1 MSSLPASALSR
12 RSVTEAI
19 DAIANAATAQHAV
32 LFERHRAAHAALL
45 EALRAQEETAQRALD
60 EYRTV
65 TAKSEEIFRE
75 AIADAKRV
83 GKTEATVDRVLDR
96 RKELLE
102 SERASQERYREK
114 IVASVQEVN
123 RTMMRITEGTL

>member
-1 MSSLPASALSR
+1 MPLACSEPFEPKLEGERLM
-12 RSVTEAI
+12 
-19 DAIANAATAQHAV
+19 AQ
-32 LFERHRAAHAALL
+32 LL
-45 EALRAQEETAQRALD
+45 LD
-60 EYRTV
+60 EYRAV

-123 RTMMRITEGTL
+123 RTMMRITEGVL